1 MIDLRN
7 IRIGNLNF
15 QYNLKKLDFYMKE
28 GTSEKIKFYFY
39 FLFEIQKYCEN
50 YWCLKVQT
58 FQPPSAGKNFYKF
71 YTAFTRFLV

>member
-1 MIDLRN
+1 M
-7 IRIGNLNF
+7 
-15 QYNLKKLDFYMKE
+15 ME